1 MKSRLLLARIQA
13 PDRRAAAPWPTA
25 DTLDQA
31 AAELRRARSRFALSG
46 GTAPARVVVE
56 SADSSYCVR
65 LAIRDRAGRL
75 LLQSRPLLQRDATNL
90 ARRFVRFAQRIGLRV
105 AE

>member
-1 MKSRLLLARIQA
+1 MPNDKPAVI
-13 PDRRAAAPWPTA
+13 PWPTP
-25 DTLDQA
+25 TEWEHA
-31 AAELRRARSRFALSG
+31 ASELRRARSHYALSD
-46 GTAPARVVVE
+46 ACRPARVLVE
-56 SADSSYCVR
+56 SADSIHCVR
-65 LAIRDRAGRL
+65 LAIRDREGRL